1 MDDGRLPKDVLYG
14 QLATGTRS
22 VGRPLLRFT
31 DACKR
36 DMRRGEADVDNW
48 EAVADDRSAWRMLVK
63 GVGIAVK
70 IRRRLEDE
78 ARRERRHQRNQQGA
92 ESQ

>member
-1 MDDGRLPKDVLYG
+1 MDDGRLPKGILYG

-36 DMRRGEADVDNW
+36 DVCRGEVDVDSL
-48 EAVADDRSAWRMLVK
+48 EAVADDRSAWRLLLK
-63 GVGIAVK
+63 GVGIAVET
-70 IRRRLEDE
+70 RRRLENE
-78 ARRERRHQRNQQGA
+78 ARRKMRH
-92 ESQ
+92 